1 VWDERE
7 KKAQQ
12 VKDELVK
19 QEELQEEREKK
30 KQR

>member
-1 VWDERE
+1 VWDDRE

-30 KQR
+30 K

>member
-1 VWDERE
+1 VWDDRE

-19 QEELQEEREKK
+19 QEEMQEEREKK
-30 KQR
+30 K